1 MEIFGRKINLKFF
14 LWYYCFNGLIIVDMF
29 LITIA
34 LIFEMPIEIVET
46 IQYFDL
52 FVCLMLLGEYALNL
66 HMSSPKKDFIMD
78 PLNIVG
84 LIASIP
90 FDFILITAVPGSGL
104 LRYLRL
110 FKLSRVFLLSSRL
123 KFFKDLCKKTG
134 LHKILGGLLGTA
146 ALFTLLFYFFG
157 PSYGGFDD
165 FYFVVVTLTTVGYG
179 DVTPVTYN
187 EKVLAIILILIG
199 IFVFSTITAA
209 MSSFLTD
216 RILEDDEED
225 IKGEIK
231 GALDEKSEIIKGE
244 IKETLDEKSETIM
257 DELKLVN
264 EENKEL
270 KDEINVLKE
279 EINELKELI
288 SNKYK

>member
-1 MEIFGRKINLKFF
+1 MRIFGREMNLKFF
-14 LWYYCFNGLIIVDMF
+14 LWYYCFNGLVVLDMF

-34 LIFEMPIEIVET
+34 LIFQLPQDILLD

-52 FVCLMLLGEYALNL
+52 VVCVILLGEYSLNL
-66 HMSSPKKDFIMD
+66 YLSSPKKDFILD
-78 PLNIVG
+78 PLNMIG

-110 FKLSRVFLLSSRL
+110 FKLSRIFLLSSRL
-123 KFFKDLCKKTG
+123 KFIQELFRKTG
-134 LHKILGGLLGTA
+134 LHKILIGLLGTA
-146 ALFTLLFYFFG
+146 ILFTLLFYFFG
-157 PSYGGFDD
+157 PSYGVFDD

-179 DVTPVTYN
+179 DVTPKTHN

-216 RILEDDEED
+216 RILDEDEED
-225 IKGEIK
+225 IIEEIK
-231 GALDEKSEIIKGE
+231 GTIDEKSENI
-244 IKETLDEKSETIM
+244 LA
-257 DELKLVN
+257 ELENVR
-264 EENKEL
+264 EENKQL
-270 KDEINVLKE
+270 KD
-279 EINELKELI
+279 ELKELKEI
-288 SNKYK
+288 INNK